1 MPYAKNHIRVK
12 VPHRSGFD
20 KSHRNSGTANC
31 GTLVPILCDE
41 VIPNSRVSLRVPI
54 NAQMPP
60 LASNT
65 YMNVKLKLEAFFV
78 PMRLLCGSFESWF
91 TDFPRK
97 LLVYNVSSGA
107 QATGALSVDV
117 KGALPV
123 AVLKNNGVDDFPY
136 NTFGAGSLADYL
148 GCKFDTIETSD
159 QGLYPEL
166 SLMPFLAYHKIWEDY
181 YRNPRVQQQAFAY
194 SSGNLDRAMSP
205 MRIATIPYS
214 FLHDQYV
221 PAGGGTVHQNYSLEL
236 AKSADLNDFLLADGT
251 SLFALRQRNFGL
263 DYFTGARLTPQQ
275 GDASSVSFNVS
286 GDVIS
291 EQGDVAGTGSF
302 TIAALRAANSLQ
314 QFRER
319 NNLPSPRLQDQVSA
333 RYGANLA
340 DGVAQRPICIG
351 TATYD
356 MQSTGVNQTAG
367 GDGASTGN
375 PFSSVAAQYG
385 RASVSGNDFL
395 INDFT
400 ANEPGYI
407 MVLMSQVPEV
417 SYTYG
422 IDKMFKRYSRPAT
435 LVNMA
440 NPLLQNVGDEPIMVT
455 ELTNVFASP
464 DDDRIF
470 GYSDRF
476 AGFMFKPN
484 QIHGEFL
491 QGAANSSL
499 SGTLPSFVLQRAL
512 RGYNHQLAT
521 AFLQIPTNYMDGILA
536 VDADVAECTYWY
548 DCILDYKVSMPLAEF
563 SIPSLQDP
571 AYEHGETVNLRRNG
585 QIF

>member
-20 KSHRNSGTANC
+20 KSHRNSGTAMC

-91 TDFPRK
+91 TDFPKRLQAAVPNQSSPNT
-97 LLVYNVSSGA
+97 LLWA
-107 QATGALSVDV
+107 DV
-117 KGALPV
+117 KGSLPV
-123 AVLKNNGVDDFPY
+123 AVLENDGENPFPY
-136 NTFGAGSLADYL
+136 SAFGAGTLADYL
-148 GCKFDTIETSD
+148 GCKFDSIYSD
-159 QGLYPEL
+159 QAGYTI
-166 SLMPFLAYHKIWEDY
+166 SLLPFLAYHKVWEDY
-181 YRNPRVQQQAFAY
+181 YRNPRVQNPAFAPFERNVTEATPLRV
-194 SSGNLDRAMSP
+194 SSCPFD
-205 MRIATIPYS
+205 
-214 FLHDQYV
+214 FLHGAYTDPGSTAV
-221 PAGGGTVHQNYSLEL
+221 SQNYSLYIKK
-236 AKSADLNDFLLADGT
+236 AADLNDFMLADGT
-251 SLFALRQRNFGL
+251 NLFGLRQRNFGL
-263 DYFTGARLTPQQ
+263 DYFTGSRVSPQQ
-275 GDASSVSFNVS
+275 GDASSVSFSISGTATEEGLVS
-286 GDVIS
+286 G
-291 EQGDVAGTGSF
+291 EGSI
-302 TIAALRAANSLQ
+302 TIAAIRASNSIQ

-319 NNLPSPRLQDQVSA
+319 NNLPSPRMQDQVSA

-356 MQSTGVNQTAG
+356 MQSSGVNQTAG
-367 GDGASTGN
+367 GSGGVSGN

-417 SYTYG
+417 SYSFG
-422 IDKMFKRYSRPAT
+422 VDKMFSRYSTPAT

-440 NPLLQNVGDEPIMVT
+440 NPLLQNVGDEPIYRT
-455 ELTNVFASP
+455 ELTNVLMQP
-464 DDDRIF
+464 YYDDIF
-470 GYSDRF
+470 GYTDRY

-484 QIHGEFL
+484 QVHGQFVEATS
-491 QGAANSSL
+491 GSSYA
-499 SGTLPSFVLQRAL
+499 GTLPSFVLQRSL
-512 RGYNHQLAT
+512 QGTSHSLSSS
-521 AFLQIPTNYMDGILA
+521 FLQIPTSYMNGILA
-536 VDADVAECTYWY
+536 VSADTAKCTYWY
-548 DCILDYKVSMPLAEF
+548 DCILDYKVSQPLAEF